1 MATATLNGVDTYYEV
16 QGQGEPVLLVP
27 ASWWPSDTWNVGAVP
42 FLSQRFKTIVF
53 DCRGTGRSGKPKDGY
68 TVEQFSQ
75 DCIALLAHLGV
86 SRCHAVGFA
95 LGGQVVQAM
104 AIERPDLVATLT
116 IAASGA
122 GAKTLAGGPRS
133 LSPDT
138 EREIRDIGFER
149 YIRNYIEND
158 TMAFNPKFY
167 REHPEVVAALAD
179 AVWSGQSTVEMF
191 RRHEDARLTWDTLG
205 ESRRGESAGA
215 DSLRRRRRR
224 EPARQHARR
233 NGKAS
238 RRDDAWLRI
247 IFDSEH
253 ETYDFLGRRRRVGC
267 TAGVSG
273 SPPDWSN
280 AVIFS
285 PRTLQ
290 EISAQCLPGVSS
302 VVAFLS
308 LPGERRRRAN
318 QKSSRGGS
326 RLYHSGGLVSRRQ
339 DERLLRWGRFGRR
352 TDRDA
357 CTHGE
362 FGAHR
367 RQRRVFRSSA
377 GRAYDR
383 AARRA
388 VKIDF
393 LPVRQTAAF
402 ALRASRSFPTS
413 RRCGERRS
421 PFRVSA
427 PSTIFC
433 CAKRSAGAVSIPH
446 GMSRFSRWVQRTPD
460 LALLSA
466 APSMRRC

>member
-138 EREIRDIGFER
+138 AREIRDIGFER

-191 RRHEDARLTWDTLG
+191 RRHEDARLTWDTLAKAAEVKMPALILCG
-205 ESRRGESAGA
+205 ADDDVSRRGSTPVGTAKRLAEATPGCELFLIPNTKHMTFWDGA
-215 DSLRRRRRR
+215 
-224 EPARQHARR
+224 
-233 NGKAS
+233 
-238 RRDDAWLRI
+238 
-247 IFDSEH
+247 
-253 ETYDFLGRRRRVGC
+253 
-267 TAGVSG
+267 
-273 SPPDWSN
+273 
-280 AVIFS
+280 
-285 PRTLQ
+285 
-290 EISAQCLPGVSS
+290 
-302 VVAFLS
+302 
-308 LPGERRRRAN
+308 
-318 QKSSRGGS
+318 
-326 RLYHSGGLVSRRQ
+326 GGLVALQ
-339 DERLLRWGRFGRR
+339 
-352 TDRDA
+352 
-357 CTHGE
+357 E
-362 FGAHR
+362 FLVRHPIGATR
-367 RQRRVFRSSA
+367 
-377 GRAYDR
+377 
-383 AARRA
+383 
-388 VKIDF
+388 
-393 LPVRQTAAF
+393 
-402 ALRASRSFPTS
+402 
-413 RRCGERRS
+413 
-421 PFRVSA
+421 
-427 PSTIFC
+427 
-433 CAKRSAGAVSIPH
+433 
-446 GMSRFSRWVQRTPD
+446 
-460 LALLSA
+460 
-466 APSMRRC
+466 

>member
-1 MATATLNGVDTYYEV
+1 M

-42 FLSQRFKTIVF
+42 FLSQRFKTIIF

-191 RRHEDARLTWDTLG
+191 RRHEDARLTWDTLAKAAEVKVPALILCG
-205 ESRRGESAGA
+205 ADDDVSRRGSTPVGTAKRLAEATPGCELFLIPNTKHMTFWDGA
-215 DSLRRRRRR
+215 
-224 EPARQHARR
+224 
-233 NGKAS
+233 
-238 RRDDAWLRI
+238 
-247 IFDSEH
+247 
-253 ETYDFLGRRRRVGC
+253 
-267 TAGVSG
+267 
-273 SPPDWSN
+273 
-280 AVIFS
+280 
-285 PRTLQ
+285 
-290 EISAQCLPGVSS
+290 
-302 VVAFLS
+302 
-308 LPGERRRRAN
+308 
-318 QKSSRGGS
+318 
-326 RLYHSGGLVSRRQ
+326 GGLVALQ
-339 DERLLRWGRFGRR
+339 
-352 TDRDA
+352 
-357 CTHGE
+357 E
-362 FGAHR
+362 FLVRHPIGATR
-367 RQRRVFRSSA
+367 
-377 GRAYDR
+377 
-383 AARRA
+383 
-388 VKIDF
+388 
-393 LPVRQTAAF
+393 
-402 ALRASRSFPTS
+402 
-413 RRCGERRS
+413 
-421 PFRVSA
+421 
-427 PSTIFC
+427 
-433 CAKRSAGAVSIPH
+433 
-446 GMSRFSRWVQRTPD
+446 
-460 LALLSA
+460 
-466 APSMRRC
+466 